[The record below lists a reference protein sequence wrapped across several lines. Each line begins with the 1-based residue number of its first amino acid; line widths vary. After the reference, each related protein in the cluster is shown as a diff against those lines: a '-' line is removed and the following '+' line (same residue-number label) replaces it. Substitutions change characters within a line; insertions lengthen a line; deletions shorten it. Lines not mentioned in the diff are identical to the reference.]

1 MLLCWVSICYEE
13 DVCYRTSIWSWIRIL
28 FSLHLCVA
36 LHTFWTTLRTLSLV
50 IVETVEVVARFW
62 SGSCQKCS
70 TTKWKWRAEGS
81 NQNPHL
87 SDSLVISGEAA
98 AAVLELPQL
107 PAVSLPAQVEDLHQL
122 DPLAQSVSPSTTV
135 NTVNTTTDQDSTAAG
150 MSIMRCK
157 TIVWRVWWFY
167 PTGPS
172 QVWSV

>member
-1 MLLCWVSICYEE
+1 MKS
-13 DVCYRTSIWSWIRIL
+13 VCYCISIWSWIRIL

-36 LHTFWTTLRTLSLV
+36 LHTFWTTLRIISPST
-50 IVETVEVVARFW
+50 IVEMVEVVAKFW
-62 SGSCQKCS
+62 SNSLPKASQKCS

-81 NQNPHL
+81 NQNWHL

-98 AAVLELPQL
+98 AGAVELPQL

-135 NTVNTTTDQDSTAAG
+135 NTDTTTEQDSTAAG
-150 MSIMRCK
+150 MYIVRCK
-157 TIVWRVWWFY
+157 TSVWRVWWFY
-167 PTGPS
+167 PTGLS